1 MRTTDDRLS
10 HLLRRLV
17 LSSLLIAGVAP
28 ATPSAPD
35 VLAYVARVEPVL
47 ASRSVAGSVTVRV
60 AATGA
65 RVLVLDKGAL
75 VIDGVR
81 VGDAAVRVDTTGS
94 RLRVPLPPT
103 RAGAPCEVLVTYHGA
118 PTAGLAFRPEAQ
130 QMHTAFSTSKWL
142 PCVDAPAERATLDL
156 TLVLPRGTVVA
167 ASGTWRS
174 AGLVAGG
181 RMESRWVLDMPMP
194 SYLYGFAAGPFR
206 ELVSTVDGVELRVLA
221 TPAFTDDEARRV
233 FADTGEMLRFFAAAA
248 GRPYPGAR
256 YTQVLLAGPAAQE
269 LAGMAVLGERYG
281 RRVLADSSD
290 TWLGAHEL
298 AHQWWGNG
306 VTNAAWTHFWL
317 NEGFASYLADLWLEH
332 RHGRAA
338 YDDAM
343 GAVRA
348 SVDSIRAHGHDRSL
362 VFPDWNA
369 PTADDR
375 SLAYDKGALV
385 LERLRAEVGDEAFGR
400 VLRAWTAEHWGRAV
414 TTADFEATAARASGR
429 DLRAFFARWV
439 HARTR

>member
-1 MRTTDDRLS
+1 MSRP
-10 HLLRRLV
+10 LLLPCV
-17 LSSLLIAGVAP
+17 LLAFALHAAPSVAAAP
-28 ATPSAPD
+28 PAPD

-47 ASRSVAGSVTVRV
+47 ATRSVTGSVVVRV

-65 RVLVLDKGAL
+65 TLVLDRGAL
-75 VIDGVR
+75 VIDAVR
-81 VGDAAVRVDTTGS
+81 VADVPVRVDTAGA
-94 RLRVPLPPT
+94 RLRVPLPSS
-103 RAGAPCEVLVTYHGA
+103 RAGVSREVIVAYHGT
-118 PTAGLAFRPEAQ
+118 PSGGLVFRPEAQ
-130 QMHTAFSTSKWL
+130 QMYTAFSTSRWL

-167 ASGTWRS
+167 ATGAWRS
-174 AGLVAGG
+174 TGLVAGG
-181 RMESRWVLDMPMP
+181 RIESRWVLDTPMP
-194 SYLYGFAAGPFR
+194 SYLFGFAAGPFR
-206 ELVSTVDGVELRVLA
+206 ELTSTVDGVELRVLA
-221 TPAFTDDEARRV
+221 TPAFTETEARRV
-233 FADTGEMLRFFAAAA
+233 FADTGEMLRFFATAA
-248 GRPYPGAR
+248 GRPYPDAR
-256 YTQVLLAGPAAQE
+256 YTQVLVAGPAAQE

-317 NEGFASYLADLWLEH
+317 NEGFASYLADLWVEH

-343 GAVRA
+343 AAVRA
-348 SVDSIRAHGHDRSL
+348 SVDSIRARGHERSL
-362 VFPDWNA
+362 VFPRWDA

-400 VLRAWTAEHWGRAV
+400 VLRAWIAEHWSRAV
-414 TTADFEATAARASGR
+414 TTADFEATATRASGR

-439 HARTR
+439 HARAR